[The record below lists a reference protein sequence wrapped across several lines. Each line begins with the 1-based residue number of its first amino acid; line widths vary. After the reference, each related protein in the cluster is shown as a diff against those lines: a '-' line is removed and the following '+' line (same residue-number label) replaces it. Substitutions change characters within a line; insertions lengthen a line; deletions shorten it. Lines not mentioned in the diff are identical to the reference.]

1 MKYGL
6 NLNKEGRVLS
16 VCRAVFAPA
25 NSVLVEEIPEN
36 DITDYVYVDGKLK
49 YFPEMKIQVEE
60 VPNSTDWIEAQL
72 AYTAMMTDTLLE
84 GLQNV

>member
-6 NLNKEGRVLS
+6 NLNEEGRVLS
-16 VCRAVFAPA
+16 VCRAAFASA
-25 NSVLVEEIPEN
+25 DSVLVEEIPEN
-36 DITDYVYVDGKLK
+36 DILDYIYVDGELK
-49 YFPEMKIQVEE
+49 YYPEIKTQVEE
-60 VPNSTDWIEAQL
+60 VPDSMDWIEAQL